1 MKFVGL
7 NIKVKVFAFF
17 CNYVLFLKILSITL
31 FKGNGNF
38 DPENV
43 HRKPLLIL
51 KIVPE
56 AGCDVYTAWKNQPI
70 EEKLRRQSTNDREEQ
85 LNKNSENV
93 YLFFSLKTI
102 CVCTESID
110 II

>member
-1 MKFVGL
+1 MKLVGL
-7 NIKVKVFAFF
+7 NIKVKVFDFF

-31 FKGNGNF
+31 FKGRGNF

-56 AGCDVYTAWKNQPI
+56 ACCDVYTGKINQ
-70 EEKLRRQSTNDREEQ
+70 
-85 LNKNSENV
+85 
-93 YLFFSLKTI
+93 
-102 CVCTESID
+102 
-110 II
+110 

>member
-1 MKFVGL
+1 MKLKISKSKF
-7 NIKVKVFAFF
+7 FF

-31 FKGNGNF
+31 FIGSCNF

-56 AGCDVYTAWKNQPI
+56 AGYDVYT
-70 EEKLRRQSTNDREEQ
+70 EKSTIRREA
-85 LNKNSENV
+85 
-93 YLFFSLKTI
+93 
-102 CVCTESID
+102 
-110 II
+110 